1 MTTQAIRMSDDYDD
15 GWDDGFNAAFKLRPM
30 SEAEHL
36 KDGRRLLLTDGQLWY
51 VASWMTAMED
61 GSGAWVIA
69 RKLALAQGEEGFAF
83 IVKEPVGFI
92 DLPLASEC
100 KIGATID
107 TSQIAT

>member
-1 MTTQAIRMSDDYDD
+1 M
-15 GWDDGFNAAFKLRPM
+15 
-30 SEAEHL
+30 
-36 KDGRRLLLTDGQLWY
+36 LLTDGVLWY

-83 IVKEPVGFI
+83 IVKEPIGFI

-100 KIGATID
+100 KISATTD
-107 TSQIAT
+107 SGQIAS